1 MTKRQTLW
9 AAIGA
14 LYLLLAAAPLALAQ
28 ESAPENLA
36 PLVEQARKDGMTVV
50 IMSPDRPAAQ
60 PAAPDAEAKM
70 EAAMTDI
77 GLRLREEVSRL
88 IKHSPNIPD
97 RVIIALERA
106 SPDGKPWWIVWPVL
120 VAVLG
125 ILAGILPARYLG
137 IWMRDNF
144 RPMFDPNPRDRADKV
159 GYLLFRAMN
168 LAIAVSIMFVCGM
181 IIAIIFDTGHEP
193 SRQTIFVII
202 MAWTVWQ
209 MMRRVILFNLF
220 APDAPNHRMIN
231 LDNDEALKI
240 FRDLRW
246 AIAVPIVA
254 FALAEWMRRLDLD
267 GDAHKLLLI
276 LTTLL
281 GAMVIGF
288 ITIKH
293 RQAIH
298 GVVLGAGDEETKP
311 AWRKF
316 LADTWHLWALL
327 YLAVSV
333 AVSVVRLLLGLPSA
347 TSLIAAPAVGFIGAV
362 ASFGILLIV
371 IDRIYDGREKAHRR
385 KVLAAME
392 ESEKERRVEEQARA
406 EAMREGMDGEIV
418 LVNEAAKRAPHPD
431 LAYRPVFK
439 PLLEQSAGIIVTIL
453 SIGFVLGSWDVKIGE
468 RGHPLT
474 AFMGTLIVVFT
485 AWFLYRAVAL
495 YVDRKLADEG
505 AVLVGGAPHDGD
517 EGGLAHGATRLG
529 TLLPLLR
536 NVLSVAIVAI
546 AGMIVMSNAG
556 VDIAPLFAG
565 AGVVGLAVGFGAQ
578 ALIRDIFSGGFFLF
592 DDAFRK
598 GEYIELGNI
607 RGTVEKISLRS
618 FQLRHHN
625 GPLHT
630 IPFGE
635 IKQLTNYSRDWVIM
649 KLPLRVTYDTD
660 VEKVR
665 KLIKKLGQELLT
677 HKDVGHLFLQPLKS
691 QGVVQMDDS
700 ALVLRV
706 KFMTRP
712 GDQWQTRKVVYQS
725 IQDIFQREGIRFA
738 NREVTV
744 RIHGDGPPSSDA
756 VRQAASA
763 AAREAIDRAAT
774 QKPVM
779 ADDR

>member
-1 MTKRQTLW
+1 MTIRRT
-9 AAIGA
+9 
-14 LYLLLAAAPLALAQ
+14 LLAFMVLLATALSATAQ
-28 ESAPENLA
+28 EVAPDSLQ

-50 IMSPDRPAAQ
+50 IMSPAQPDAPAAA
-60 PAAPDAEAKM
+60 PAPGARTG
-70 EAAMTDI
+70 AAMTDV
-77 GLRLREEVSRL
+77 GLRLREEVRRL
-88 IKHSPNIPD
+88 VIHSPNIPD
-97 RVIIALERA
+97 RIIAALERA
-106 SPDGKPWWIVWPVL
+106 SPDGKPWWIIWPIL

-144 RPMFDPNPRDRADKV
+144 RPMFVPNPRDRADKV
-159 GYLLFRAMN
+159 GYLLFRAMS

-181 IIAIIFDTGHEP
+181 VVAIIFDTGHEP

-202 MAWTVWQ
+202 VAWTFWQ
-209 MMRRVILFNLF
+209 MLRRVILFNLF
-220 APDAPNHRMIN
+220 APDAPSHRMIN
-231 LDNDEALKI
+231 LDNDEALRI

-246 AIAVPIVA
+246 AIAIPIVA

-293 RQAIH
+293 RRAIH

-311 AWRKF
+311 FWRKF

-327 YLAVSV
+327 YITVAV

-347 TSLIAAPAVGFIGAV
+347 TTLIAAPAIGFIGAV
-362 ASFGILLIV
+362 AAFGILLIV

-385 KVLAAME
+385 KVAAAIA
-392 ESEKERRVEEQARA
+392 ESEKERRIEEQARA

-418 LVNEAAKRAPHPD
+418 LVNEAAKPTPHPEMT
-431 LAYRPVFK
+431 YRPVFK
-439 PLLEQSAGIIVTIL
+439 PLLEQSAGIIVTIV
-453 SIGFVLGSWDVKIGE
+453 SIGFVLGSWDVQVGE

-474 AFMGTLIVVFT
+474 AFLGTLVVIFT

-495 YVDRKLADEG
+495 YVDRKLDDEG

-517 EGGLAHGATRLG
+517 DGGLAHGATRLG

-546 AGMIVMSNAG
+546 AGMIILSNAG

-725 IQDIFQREGIRFA
+725 VQDVFQREGIRFA

-763 AAREAIDRAAT
+763 AARDVIDRAAT

-779 ADDR
+779 VDDR